1 MLLRLVGGK
10 QVGVVGRRRFTMG
23 APVATREQEKQLF
36 KRESRGGGMEIEE
49 FVMPPPPPF
58 RPARIGLAWLFG
70 LYFLI
75 SLTLR
80 ASGPPTLG
88 REIKVQDDHLIPKEG
103 RSMLFRERAGGG
115 NVTS

>member
-1 MLLRLVGGK
+1 
-10 QVGVVGRRRFTMG
+10 MG

-36 KRESRGGGMEIEE
+36 RREPRGGGGGSGMEMEE

-88 REIKVQDDHLIPKEG
+88 REIKVQDGHLIPKEG
-103 RSMLFRERAGGG
+103 RSMLFRERGAGAQ
-115 NVTS
+115 